1 MEGADGPKLE
11 GMERLTGVLEGV
23 DLHVQQRKGLSEAVC
38 HRGLL
43 LLEDLCHLR
52 GGREGGTSGEEKRLE
67 GRKRWRTP
75 ELRGSEESVFF

>member
-1 MEGADGPKLE
+1 MEGADGPKAG

-52 GGREGGTSGEEKRLE
+52 GGRGTSGEEKRLE
-67 GRKRWRTP
+67 GRKGRRTP
-75 ELRGSEESVFF
+75 ELRGSEESVLV